1 MINRYFQTIFN
12 NHRHRQTKNSYKK
25 RQPFCKN
32 EIEWQKGEFNWLGI
46 VNLILLPL
54 NLNELS
60 ACGLS
65 PNVKSELLKGTAVAV
80 QMHNDVAWREKG
92 RERRKIVSRI
102 FHTL

>member
-1 MINRYFQTIFN
+1 MIDLYFKQYSIGIDIEKQKRSYTKGQT
-12 NHRHRQTKNSYKK
+12 
-25 RQPFCKN
+25 FCKN
-32 EIEWQKGEFNWLGI
+32 EIEWQKGEFNQLGI
-46 VNLILLPL
+46 VNLSLLPL